1 MRLALVV
8 LLLGLGLS
16 EEEGECLGCRCQEET
31 LTCCHLELVSSG
43 WQPVAPCPSSTS
55 ITSITIQDSILGPEE
70 LSPNWLEAQG
80 ITPSA
85 VRRLNVNNS
94 SLEGLRLQGLSMLS
108 HLQVEGTTGEGWLEE
123 PPHSVI
129 KLHLGGATWP
139 CMAPEDPSQKNTTV
153 WDLDSSKI
161 SLASS
166 EASLT
171 FGLRMSWLLEE
182 HWAGAWQDVNK
193 TLCVVHESEEAK
205 EAWYGKV
212 QEGEGARHKEG
223 QPRTVFSFLKFT
235 QKTID
240 LCPPSC
246 TCMIAKGRVK
256 FAGTRS
262 LEVQ

>member
-1 MRLALVV
+1 MKNFTMKNQGENFTMKNQGKKHLEQM
-8 LLLGLGLS
+8 LLHA
-16 EEEGECLGCRCQEET
+16 GCR
-31 LTCCHLELVSSG
+31 
-43 WQPVAPCPSSTS
+43 
-55 ITSITIQDSILGPEE
+55 
-70 LSPNWLEAQG
+70 
-80 ITPSA
+80 
-85 VRRLNVNNS
+85 
-94 SLEGLRLQGLSMLS
+94 M
-108 HLQVEGTTGEGWLEE
+108 
-123 PPHSVI
+123 
-129 KLHLGGATWP
+129 
-139 CMAPEDPSQKNTTV
+139 
-153 WDLDSSKI
+153 
-161 SLASS
+161 
-166 EASLT
+166 
-171 FGLRMSWLLEE
+171 EE
-182 HWAGAWQDVNK
+182 HWAGAWQDVNE